1 MHGLTLFC
9 TKEVHF
15 RIIDMT
21 EHFHLDFS
29 CIPLSPNICMTIEFP
44 SLALKPKVE
53 LKSMVSITHPTC
65 LLKCH
70 VDQFK
75 L

>member
-53 LKSMVSITHPTC
+53 LKVWFQLHTQ
-65 LLKCH
+65 H
-70 VDQFK
+70 VCSSAM
-75 L
+75 